1 MTKSYSEA
9 TNLWESCHSGVQ
21 HHITSSTFVNST
33 QDSNLNC
40 DWMFATLLSSD
51 SAVTASFLDTLVF
64 SYPVFNVLYS

>member
-21 HHITSSTFVNST
+21 HHLTSSTFVNST

-40 DWMFATLLSSD
+40 DWMFATLLSLQLLSCNGLL
-51 SAVTASFLDTLVF
+51 SGYTCFFLPSF
-64 SYPVFNVLYS
+64 